1 MKCKRVKSI
10 QLLGVTSKPDKE
22 KIKNTINL
30 SVKTLENV
38 KIYETS
44 IHEWMG
50 QFGQNKGC
58 KYTCEDV
65 VGRERLL
72 IGSAV
77 SRTHSLLIT
86 HRNKHKSSS
95 LTS

>member
-1 MKCKRVKSI
+1 M
-10 QLLGVTSKPDKE
+10 PP
-22 KIKNTINL
+22 
-30 SVKTLENV
+30 
-38 KIYETS
+38 
-44 IHEWMG
+44 
-50 QFGQNKGC
+50 GQNASQKKCLLEKMPPGYFLTR
-58 KYTCEDV
+58 KKKAPEKKKLFQLVNMLHIV
-65 VGRERLL
+65 VGREKLL

>member
-1 MKCKRVKSI
+1 MLDNYVNYVTVVKGGFTLSWKREFVCISI
-10 QLLGVTSKPDKE
+10 DSFTHS
-22 KIKNTINL
+22 
-30 SVKTLENV
+30 
-38 KIYETS
+38 
-44 IHEWMG
+44 
-50 QFGQNKGC
+50 
-58 KYTCEDV
+58 V
-65 VGRERLL
+65 VGREKLL

>member
-1 MKCKRVKSI
+1 MLNKWA
-10 QLLGVTSKPDKE
+10 LAYFVTSLRDSYDV
-22 KIKNTINL
+22 I
-30 SVKTLENV
+30 S
-38 KIYETS
+38 
-44 IHEWMG
+44 
-50 QFGQNKGC
+50 
-58 KYTCEDV
+58 V
-65 VGRERLL
+65 VGREKLL